1 LSGQDMQ
8 PPKRRKELSVIYRQG
23 KASFGNQSAHRF
35 IRLFGFASCLA
46 GALCAATVPAAAQSI
61 SLLQDTETERALQSY
76 EDPLAKA
83 AGLDPSAV
91 RLYIVDDQS
100 VNAFVAEG
108 QNMFIQTG
116 IILYVHNRNELV
128 GVMAHETGH
137 IRAGHLTRN
146 SQALHKAYVPLI
158 ASMVVALAAM
168 LAGAGSAGMAIM
180 GLGQQAAVES
190 LVKFTYA
197 QEGTADQI
205 GMKLLT
211 ATHQSGMGMLN
222 IFRRMAGE
230 EAMSSSKSVQFWQTH
245 PVGQDRVEFLQRLVD
260 ASPYRDI
267 KDNPADEH
275 EFEMI
280 QAKLAGYVLPVAEV
294 LNRYPLS
301 NTSEVARYARAMA
314 YMRKPD
320 LPAAIRETNSLL
332 KEEPENPYF
341 HEVLGQIYVS
351 MADPERGIAEYQK
364 AVDILPDAPEL
375 RVELAAA
382 QIAAEKPALSKSA
395 LDNLKIALRQGHE
408 DEDGFAWFEAAQAY
422 SDVGNEP
429 MADLATAE
437 RSYLDGDPK
446 KTAEFAN
453 RAMTGL
459 PPGSPDWQRASDLY
473 SMSGSE
479 RQKDQ
484 N

>member
-1 LSGQDMQ
+1 M
-8 PPKRRKELSVIYRQG
+8 
-23 KASFGNQSAHRF
+23 
-35 IRLFGFASCLA
+35 
-46 GALCAATVPAAAQSI
+46 
-61 SLLQDTETERALQSY
+61 LQDTETERALQSY
-76 EDPLAKA
+76 EDPLANA
-83 AGLDPSAV
+83 AGLDPNAI

-108 QNMFIQTG
+108 QNMFLQTG

-137 IRAGHLTRN
+137 IRAGHLSRGT
-146 SQALHKAYVPLI
+146 QAMRKAYVPML
-158 ASMVVALAAM
+158 ASTLLAVAAM
-168 LAGAGSAGMAIM
+168 IAGAGSAGMAIM
-180 GLGQQAAVES
+180 GLGEQAAVES
-190 LVKFTYA
+190 LVKFTYV

-211 ATHQSGMGMLN
+211 ATHQSGLGMLN
-222 IFRRMAGE
+222 VFRRFANE
-230 EAMSSSKSVQFWQTH
+230 EAMSSNGAPQFWQTH
-245 PVGQDRVEFLQRLVD
+245 PVGQDRIEYLQRLVD

-267 KDNPADEH
+267 KDNPTDEH
-275 EFEMI
+275 EFEMV

-294 LNRYPLS
+294 LNRYPLT

-320 LPAAIRETNSLL
+320 LPAALQEVNGLL
-332 KEEPENPYF
+332 KDEPKNPYF
-341 HEVLGQIYVS
+341 YEVLGQIYVS
-351 MADPERGIAEYQK
+351 MADPMRGITEYQK

-382 QIAAEKPALSKSA
+382 QIAAEKPALSKLA
-395 LDNLKIALRQGHE
+395 VDNLELALRQGHE
-408 DEDGFAWFEAAQAY
+408 DEDGFAWFESAQAY

-429 MADLATAE
+429 MANLATAE
-437 RSYLDGDPK
+437 RSYLNGEMPK
-446 KTAEFAN
+446 ASEFAN
-453 RAMTGL
+453 RAMKGL
-459 PPGSPDWQRASDLY
+459 PPGSPEWQKASDLY

-484 N
+484 D